1 MLLVKEQKKIAVLVN
16 AVVDLP
22 LVSEDVEQT
31 IFEHAVATI
40 DAALD
45 DILPEAFGDL
55 LRDRNKGIDK
65 DHARGFAARLARAVN
80 KRVDLPY
87 LNEEQ
92 EVQLIRTVVDP
103 LVKAM
108 INGKQL
114 DDILPS
120 LSQEQS

>member
-1 MLLVKEQKKIAVLVN
+1 MLLAKEQKKIAALVN

-31 IFEHAVATI
+31 IFEHAVAII

-65 DHARGFAARLARAVN
+65 DHARGFAERLAQAVN

-92 EVQLIRTVVDP
+92 EAKLIRTVVDP

-120 LSQEQS
+120 LPQEQP